1 MDVAAPVFGEH
12 NRVLHTAQAAEGLLL
27 LGGQD
32 GLGVVVLGAGPR
44 IAHLGH
50 VILPG
55 QAFGEALG
63 VEGNSELSHRV
74 SPCVGGSTARPDLYT
89 PIRAVRTAMA
99 GRGAASADM

>member
-12 NRVLHTAQAAEGLLL
+12 HRVLHTAQAAEGLLL
-27 LGGQD
+27 LGGQR

-63 VEGNSELSHRV
+63 GEGDSELSHRV
-74 SPCVGGSTARPDLYT
+74 SPCVGGSTTRSALYT

-99 GRGAASADM
+99 GGGTVSA